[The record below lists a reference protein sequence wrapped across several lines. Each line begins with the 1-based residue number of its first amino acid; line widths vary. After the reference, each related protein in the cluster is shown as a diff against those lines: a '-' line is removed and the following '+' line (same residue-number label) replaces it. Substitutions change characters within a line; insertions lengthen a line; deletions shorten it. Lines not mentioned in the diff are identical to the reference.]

1 MQIRFPKI
9 TEKYRSGLQAKR
21 SRPNLSFW
29 TIFGQKI
36 ELKKKLNKQIDAKT
50 QLSSSN
56 LRQTH
61 LSSRKLSSILNCSA
75 PKRAL

>member
-1 MQIRFPKI
+1 MQIQRFPKI

-50 QLSSSN
+50 QFSSSN
-56 LRQTH
+56 LRQNA
-61 LSSRKLSSILNCSA
+61 LELKKIELNIKL
-75 PKRAL
+75 